1 MTEDEYIACQNL
13 AKLRAAESLIRD
25 TYYEDGTSGER
36 VSRNELLAKL
46 DWLIF
51 EESKKFKLRDVE

>member
-25 TYYEDGTSGER
+25 TYYEHDTSER
-36 VSRNELLAKL
+36 GNWELALSMVRGL
-46 DWLIF
+46 VEI
-51 EESKKFKLRDVE
+51 ESKKFKLRDVE